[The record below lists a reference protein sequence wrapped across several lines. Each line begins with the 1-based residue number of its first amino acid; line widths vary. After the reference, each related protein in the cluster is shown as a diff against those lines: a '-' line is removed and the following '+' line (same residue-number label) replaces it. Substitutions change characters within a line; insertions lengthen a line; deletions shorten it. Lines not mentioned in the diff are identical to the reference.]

1 MNGDTITV
9 NVPSHKGHRAKRIK
23 IEQAIARS
31 NVTTRHTV
39 SERTTRNSAKHGNTV
54 ETVQDSSLNESHK
67 TAPPSK
73 SDRGVSTAGATHA
86 LQQGNTNVEEQH
98 DMEHSTSSTFLS
110 PELAGTN
117 TPNSPSNIDFSS
129 APSGPIELAWWVA
142 QQITHI
148 HSRQSESLDMEAD
161 EGPLSVISHPPGMHT
176 RHSDADLEPL
186 QMAERERLR
195 GDNRERKKRWRET
208 NAERNKDNDLKCR
221 INKRAKAKFGVV
233 SSVEKTA
240 YIETEFN
247 KRRNK
252 RENKQRARAVE
263 AGEFPSYVIAPELG
277 DRIFSSQNPNL
288 SSEVQTAGN
297 LLMNALFGVGSDGNQ
312 KATTEAAAA
321 LRAALE
327 DGTLDSKP
335 FIEALKVMA
344 LNAELMRGINSKLD
358 DGDDEDNEAFSGD
371 ENESQPLHSA
381 TAHAESITPQ
391 SSTSQQQSSEI
402 IKALNAA
409 TALLNQM
416 TDTKVYASPYG
427 NPPPPP
433 PAAAV
438 APAMDVNGDGATK
451 PNGTDSAASTNETNK
466 HGLDQSQIDAILSLA
481 NGGSLTDDE
490 DDKTIA
496 DPDEVNA
503 QELDLSGMPQ
513 ADMEVTA
520 TLQRIIKQ
528 FTTERN
534 GGIASSE
541 PPTLSNGELAAD
553 PYGLLSVEQQAIALN
568 KLFLQAGVSIN
579 TIMPAAQGQAT
590 SQFFVN
596 LSNRARS
603 SPPSGGINPA
613 HAGTYG
619 NTAQMQQRM
628 LAKPG
633 IFGQPQYQLQH
644 PFLPSVPMPTTTV
657 GAPMTRTI
665 TPEEQ
670 LKIKSYGYPPL
681 PGSRPGA
688 KRKT

>member
-9 NVPSHKGHRAKRIK
+9 NAPSHKGHRAKRIK

-31 NVTTRHTV
+31 NLTTRRTV
-39 SERTTRNSAKHGNTV
+39 PERINRGDGTHGDMVESVQGLTSNGVHDNPLSKPDREVSAARVT
-54 ETVQDSSLNESHK
+54 Q
-67 TAPPSK
+67 
-73 SDRGVSTAGATHA
+73 THA
-86 LQQGNTNVEEQH
+86 HVEAQH
-98 DMEHSTSSTFLS
+98 NREHSTSSTPLS
-110 PELAGTN
+110 PKLAEHSSQ
-117 TPNSPSNIDFSS
+117 NSSDSSSNIDFSS
-129 APSGPIELAWWVA
+129 APSDPIELAWWVA
-142 QQITHI
+142 QQITHF
-148 HSRQSESLDMEAD
+148 HGGQSESLEAEAE
-161 EGPLSVISHPPGMHT
+161 EGLPGVISHPPGVYT

-186 QMAERERLR
+186 QVAERERLR
-195 GDNRERKKRWRET
+195 GENRERKKRWRET

-221 INKRAKAKFGVV
+221 INKRAKAKFGIA
-233 SSVEKTA
+233 SSAEKTA

-252 RENKQRARAVE
+252 RERKQRARAIE
-263 AGEFPSYVIAPELG
+263 AGEFPSYVIGPELG

-288 SSEVQTAGN
+288 SSEVQAAGN
-297 LLMNALFGVGSDGNQ
+297 LLMNALFGVGSDGN
-312 KATTEAAAA
+312 KRATAEAAAA

-344 LNAELMRGINSKLD
+344 LNAELMQGISSKLD
-358 DGDDEDNEAFSGD
+358 GGDDEDHEALSGD
-371 ENESQPLHSA
+371 ENESQPMHSA
-381 TAHAESITPQ
+381 AAHAESTTPQ

-416 TDTKVYASPYG
+416 TDTKAYASPYG

-433 PAAAV
+433 P
-438 APAMDVNGDGATK
+438 PATDTSSNGATK
-451 PNGTDSAASTNETNK
+451 TNGTDSIGSTNGTNK

-496 DPDEVNA
+496 DPDEANA

-513 ADMEVTA
+513 ADMEITA

-534 GGIASSE
+534 GGPASSE
-541 PPTLSNGELAAD
+541 PPTGELAAD
-553 PYGLLSVEQQAIALN
+553 PYGLLSVEQQAVALN

-633 IFGQPQYQLQH
+633 IFGQSQYQPHH
-644 PFLPSVPMPTTTV
+644 PLLSSTLTPRAAVV
-657 GAPMTRTI
+657 GPPIRTI

-670 LKIKSYGYPPL
+670 LKIKSYGFPPL

-688 KRKT
+688 RRNA